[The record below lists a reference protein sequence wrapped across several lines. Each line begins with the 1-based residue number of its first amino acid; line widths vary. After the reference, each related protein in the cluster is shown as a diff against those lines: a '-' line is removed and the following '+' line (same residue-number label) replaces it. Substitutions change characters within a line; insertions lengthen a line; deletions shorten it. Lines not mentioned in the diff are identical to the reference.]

1 MCKYMCN
8 NLLFDALPCSVGGN
22 SGAAASNPQAWT
34 CSWGGQLSSSDWP
47 WPRVTYTSENTRNT
61 ARALRRSLSDPAS
74 FGCTC
79 ALRLAG
85 YLQSDPVSAFKH
97 SCSVRRAMPPASE
110 HCWDHGAARRVHPC
124 GAPAR
129 CVRRCSSALP
139 AELLQRCRN
148 GGRGGVSAD
157 NERLQCAVT
166 PGPADDTARGQIS
179 RWSSTIHRWTSA
191 CTVRMTYAGFVS
203 IRFDPAPADQ

>member
-85 YLQSDPVSAFKH
+85 YLQSDPVHSSTAARCAARCPRPQNTAGIMARLDGCIRAVLRHAVCAAAPAHCLLNCCSAVETADVVAFQLTM
-97 SCSVRRAMPPASE
+97 SDCSVRSHLAQLMTQRA
-110 HCWDHGAARRVHPC
+110 
-124 GAPAR
+124 
-129 CVRRCSSALP
+129 
-139 AELLQRCRN
+139 
-148 GGRGGVSAD
+148 GRSAD
-157 NERLQCAVT
+157 GALLYIAGRLHV
-166 PGPADDTARGQIS
+166 PSG
-179 RWSSTIHRWTSA
+179 
-191 CTVRMTYAGFVS
+191 
-203 IRFDPAPADQ
+203 